1 MSFQQKINKLTNSK
15 SWIAFL
21 IIFGSWSIATS
32 NPETEPIMFLFGLIL
47 LIMGIYRIY
56 KRIKLSESNKI
67 SPNDYLNERYA
78 KGEITKE
85 EYDKIKDD
93 FEKS

>member
-1 MSFQQKINKLTNSK
+1 MSFKQKINKFTNSK
-15 SWIAFL
+15 PWIAFL
-21 IIFGSWSIATS
+21 IIFGSWNIATR
-32 NPETEPIMFLFGLIL
+32 NPETEPILFLLGLFL
-47 LIMGIYRIY
+47 LIMGGYRIY
-56 KRIKLSESNKI
+56 KRTKLSKSNKK